1 MHDWT
6 LVSMILDWEESSF
19 LIKFLNNK
27 SCSVDIIC
35 QGIKFIN
42 IPKWDKWG
50 ESISVNTFNL
60 KDDTTFKKLEIEM
73 QSGDVITI
81 IANDI
86 EMPK

>member
-6 LVSMILDWEESSF
+6 LVTMILDWEESSF
-19 LIKFLNNK
+19 LIKFLNSK

-86 EMPK
+86 VMPK

>member
-6 LVSMILDWEESSF
+6 LVSMILDWEESRF

-86 EMPK
+86 VMPK